1 MRSLTSTQ
9 QQLLDQTQSVF
20 AVKTKI
26 DKKHPKDRIS
36 VQQTIL
42 FFKSWEQKHE
52 KGGEKLDEDS
62 QRLDEYNQS

>member
-1 MRSLTSTQ
+1 MRSFNSTQ